1 MALIRLSVEDFSN
14 ITSLATGLYIQV
26 IKQHGSER
34 IKNNPKK
41 NSQ

>member
-14 ITSLATGLYIQV
+14 ITSLSKGLKEPITSWV
-26 IKQHGSER
+26 R
-34 IKNNPKK
+34 KNNPKK